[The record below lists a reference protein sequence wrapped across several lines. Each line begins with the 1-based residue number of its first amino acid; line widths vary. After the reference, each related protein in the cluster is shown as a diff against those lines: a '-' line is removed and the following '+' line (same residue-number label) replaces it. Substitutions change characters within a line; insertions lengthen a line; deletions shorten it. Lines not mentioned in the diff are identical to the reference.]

1 MYRYEMHQHT
11 ATCSACA
18 SVEAEELIPL
28 LKQQGFAGMV
38 LTNHFFHGN
47 TAVRRQMP
55 WADFVRAYE
64 EDWLRAREIGD
75 RLDFDV
81 LFGLEEGIGNGKEVL
96 LYGITP
102 QTLYDHPTLRD
113 RYPTVEAHLEVIADI
128 VHQAGGLVYQAHP
141 FRVRDYILDPWRPL
155 PAAYLD
161 GVEAYN
167 AINSPLENARAVQ
180 YADAHD
186 LPLIAGTDAHHRDTH
201 RYGIVTEGRLRTGED
216 LVDALTSGDYDLY
229 IPE

>member
-11 ATCSACA
+11 ADCSACA
-18 SVEAEELIPL
+18 SVEAKELIPL
-28 LKQQGFAGMV
+28 LKRQGFAGVV
-38 LTNHFFHGN
+38 LTNHFFYGN
-47 TAVRRQMP
+47 TAIRRQMP
-55 WADFVRAYE
+55 WEDFVRAYE
-64 EDWLRAREIGD
+64 EDWLRAKEIGD

-81 LFGLEEGIGNGKEVL
+81 LFGLEEGIGDGKEVL

-102 QTLYDHPTLRD
+102 QTLYDHPELRD
-113 RYPTVEAHLEVIADI
+113 RYPTVEKHLAAVADI

-141 FRVRDYILDPWRPL
+141 FRVRDYILDPWRPV
-155 PAAYLD
+155 PSDYLD

-167 AINSPLENARAVQ
+167 AFNSPLENARAVQ

-186 LPLIAGTDAHHRDTH
+186 LPLIAGTDAHHQDTH
-201 RYGIVTEGRLRTGED
+201 RYGIVTERRLRTGDD
-216 LVDALTSGDYDLY
+216 LVEALTSGDYDLY